1 MIQCIDHGLTTS
13 ALNMIVQDKGTNTL
27 FSVLNSLVNRS
38 MYTKLKKIEERR
50 VERLMFSLFS
60 AEKFLRHVIRDEK
73 ALQIIQDLTKQDI
86 LHNITLY
93 FVASIVVNSM

>member
-38 MYTKLKKIEERR
+38 MYTKLKKIEE
-50 VERLMFSLFS
+50 
-60 AEKFLRHVIRDEK
+60 KG
-73 ALQIIQDLTKQDI
+73 
-86 LHNITLY
+86 
-93 FVASIVVNSM
+93 